1 MFFKYLFNKH
11 KYWDNKILLMS
22 NKFLIILLIFF
33 KEFEFINNILK
44 DLNIIFD
51 NPINFK
57 YNCYKQQI
65 YFI

>member
-1 MFFKYLFNKH
+1 
-11 KYWDNKILLMS
+11 MS